1 MKLRPHPFRLL
12 LYLEWILLGLSAF
25 KIFGFPGWSR
35 PIIGAGNSIYG
46 GEDSFYGTV
55 QIEPLNAVALAVL
68 LISFGLL
75 GFRSPLHRWGK
86 WLYMA
91 IGCGLVLAIAHFNGW
106 ALDSLS
112 PLLIIVVLRSC
123 LLFEKRGRWLM
134 AGLVWL
140 IYPFTIA
147 PFLIAFW
154 IIFHPW
160 VFRQSSIHSLPGI
173 NFASDGSI
181 QINYNFNPDQVTE
194 FLEFAQNSILYT
206 LLDNL
211 LSFGLILIF
220 VLLLTNALVSERQ
233 GRRKLAL
240 AHEQLYQYSIQ
251 IEDQA
256 TLQERTRI
264 ARDLHDALGHLLAA
278 QNIQLQNAL
287 LSFKSNLSEAQIYL
301 EDSQRL
307 GTDALN
313 ELRQTVALLRSDP
326 LQGRSI
332 EAAISALVQD
342 FSQMTG
348 IQPNCQLHIINTI
361 PHRIQLAAYRILEEA
376 LTNIYKYS
384 EATEVNIWLAPD
396 RDHLDLEISDNGKG
410 FDIEANRTGFGLRG
424 MEERST
430 SLGGTFQINSQPDL
444 GCSIVVSF
452 PLINLTI

>member
-1 MKLRPHPFRLL
+1 MKLQPHPFRLL
-12 LYLEWILLGLSAF
+12 LSLEWILLGLSTF

-35 PIIGAGNSIYG
+35 PVL
-46 GEDSFYGTV
+46 GEGDLFSELRM
-55 QIEPLNAVALAVL
+55 EPLNVVWMSVL

-75 GFRSPLHRWGK
+75 GLRSPLQRRKK
-86 WLYMA
+86 WLHTA
-91 IGCGLVLAIAHFNGW
+91 IGCGLIIVIANLQGW
-106 ALDSLS
+106 APDTFS
-112 PLLIIVVLRSC
+112 PLLVIIVLRSC
-123 LLFEKRGRWLM
+123 LLFEQRGRWVM

-140 IYPFTIA
+140 VYPITVA
-147 PFLIAFW
+147 PFLLFIWFLL
-154 IIFHPW
+154 HPEILN
-160 VFRQSSIHSLPGI
+160 QSEIDHSIPGI
-173 NFASDGSI
+173 YFTPAGGLQIDFNFS
-181 QINYNFNPDQVTE
+181 PEQVNQ
-194 FLEFAQNSILYT
+194 FLGFLRNSILYF
-206 LLDNL
+206 LFDNL

-220 VLLLTNALVSERQ
+220 VLLLTNALVAERQ
-233 GRRKLAL
+233 GRRKLAI

-278 QNIQLQNAL
+278 QNIQLQNAR
-287 LSFKSNLSEAQIYL
+287 LSFNSNLSEAQTYL

-332 EAAISALVQD
+332 EAAISTLVQD

-348 IQPNCQLHIINTI
+348 IQPNCQIHIINTI

-384 EATEVNIWLAPD
+384 DATEVNIWLARD
-396 RDHLDLEISDNGKG
+396 RDHLNLEISDNGKG

-430 SLGGTFQINSQPDL
+430 SLGGTFQITSQPNS
-444 GCSIVVSF
+444 GCSIAVSF
-452 PLINLTI
+452 PLIGVTYDSLTAG